1 MSSDEAVEFV
11 AVNQAA
17 SAYSV
22 TFKFPAGKL
31 LVDLAP

>member
-1 MSSDEAVEFV
+1 MPSDEAVEFV

-17 SAYSV
+17 SAHSV
-22 TFKFPAGKL
+22 TFKFPAGEF